1 MTKIPVRMFCY
12 AVLLLGWT
20 AAAWSQDPSDK
31 PLGDAAREQKE
42 LRPAAKPEKVYH
54 NQDVESSP
62 SPRHLHDGGTS
73 SEGATKPQTQPQE
86 PASVESKSTAR
97 QPYQSHLMPKRSVLD
112 HRIGE
117 DDEDKLI
124 VPEGTELKVEI
135 PSVSN
140 FPEGIYA
147 GKVAAP
153 VRIDFATAIP
163 ALSAVSVKAALYHS
177 LYDGYYSFGYFEALE
192 VIQVVVDG
200 VPYSVQ
206 TDRVGRPSYGP
217 GPSEV
222 TFKLLKPLAI
232 QR

>member
-1 MTKIPVRMFCY
+1 
-12 AVLLLGWT
+12 
-20 AAAWSQDPSDK
+20 
-31 PLGDAAREQKE
+31 
-42 LRPAAKPEKVYH
+42 
-54 NQDVESSP
+54 
-62 SPRHLHDGGTS
+62 
-73 SEGATKPQTQPQE
+73 
-86 PASVESKSTAR
+86 
-97 QPYQSHLMPKRSVLD
+97 MPKRSVLD
-112 HRIGE
+112 HRIDE

-135 PSVSN
+135 PSASN

-153 VRIDFATAIP
+153 VRIGFATAIP
-163 ALSAVSVKAALYHS
+163 ALSVVSVTAALYHS

-192 VIQVVVDG
+192 VTQVVVDG